1 MMVLLGVT
9 LGVVHQHWDQGWDMG
24 ALVAGKSTKA
34 ALQSQGV
41 ACALRRSVTLTPF
54 APAAA
59 VNTLAKETGPGPITN
74 AAFDGTGW
82 LIFVVTQPG
91 RLSKTTLSKTML

>member
-1 MMVLLGVT
+1 MMMVLLGVT
-9 LGVVHQHWDQGWDMG
+9 LGVLHQGRDMG
-24 ALVAGKSTKA
+24 ALAAGKSTKA
-34 ALQSQGV
+34 ALQSQGATCV
-41 ACALRRSVTLTPF
+41 LRRSSTLTPF

-91 RLSKTTLSKTML
+91 RLSKTTLSTTML